1 MLRIILIL
9 VAATAAA
16 GVVAPVNAQLASEDS
31 TAAVAALEAFYHALH
46 HGDSARAVSMLGD
59 DAVIVE
65 GGAVETRAEYI
76 GHHLGADMRAS
87 RDDTGERLIHQVTTA
102 GDIAWVVSTTTRP
115 ATGTGESATPGSSL
129 ADLAVLRRT
138 AAGWQIVAIHWSARR
153 LRS

>member
-1 MLRIILIL
+1 MLRKVLIL
-9 VAATAAA
+9 VAATAA
-16 GVVAPVNAQLASEDS
+16 VVAPANAQLAREDS
-31 TAAVAALEAFYHALH
+31 AAAVAALEAFYHALH

-65 GGAVETRAEYI
+65 GGAVETRTEYL

-87 RDDTGERLIHQVTTA
+87 RDAAGERYVHRVTTS
-102 GDIAWVVSTTTRP
+102 GDVAWVVSTTTRP
-115 ATGTGESATPGSSL
+115 AAGSGESAIPGSML
-129 ADLAVLRRT
+129 AELAVLRRT